1 MCVIPKEYVGDS
13 KNVMVSRVSNPVTSR
28 SSPSGQPDVLP
39 GLSLG
44 VEPTILLDHVSKWYG
59 DIVAVSDISFGVGPG
74 VTALLGPN
82 GAGKSTVL
90 KMIAG
95 LVSASS
101 GTVTLNGRNVRGEP
115 IVYRHVGL
123 VTEHDEVYPFLTGYE
138 FVRLNALLHGLDRA
152 SQCTWHA
159 LRLVDMEGNAHRPIG
174 EFSKGM
180 RQRIKVAAALV
191 HDPDFLLLDE
201 PMNGMDPL
209 QRNRL
214 IDLLRQ
220 LGAEGKTVLVSSH
233 VLGEVQRFA
242 ENILVVING
251 KLAAAGDYRTIRARI
266 DQHDHV
272 IRIVSDAPRRLA
284 AALVTEQAVRA
295 IQFEKGHRI
304 TIETSDVRQVYRL
317 VPQLARQHGIR
328 LLGITPGD
336 ESLQSVF
343 AYLTER

>member
-1 MCVIPKEYVGDS
+1 
-13 KNVMVSRVSNPVTSR
+13 MVVHLSNPVITP
-28 SSPSGQPDVLP
+28 SSPSGQPDLLP
-39 GLSLG
+39 GLSPG
-44 VEPTILLDHVSKWYG
+44 IEPTILLDRVSKWYG
-59 DIVAVSDISFGVGPG
+59 DIVAVSDVSFGVGPG

-95 LVSASS
+95 LISSSS
-101 GTVTLNGRNVRGEP
+101 GTVTITGFDVRGRP
-115 IVYRHVGL
+115 AVYRHVGL
-123 VTEHDEVYPFLTGYE
+123 VTEHDDVYPFLTGFE
-138 FVRLNALLHGLDRA
+138 FVRFNALLHRLDRA
-152 SQCTWHA
+152 SQRTWQA
-159 LRLVDMEGNAHRPIG
+159 IRLVDMEDNAHRAIG

-191 HDPDFLLLDE
+191 HEPEFLLLDE

-220 LGAEGKTVLVSSH
+220 LAAEGKTVLVSSH

-242 ENILVVING
+242 ENILVIING
-251 KLAAAGDYRTIRARI
+251 KLAAAGDYRTIRARM

-272 IRIVSDAPRRLA
+272 IRIESDAPRRLA
-284 AALVTEQAVRA
+284 AALATEQGVKA
-295 IQFEKGHRI
+295 IQFDKGQRL
-304 TIETSDVRQVYRL
+304 TIETSDVRQLYRL